1 MLILHISLYRFSFL
15 LFPYKSQYLNVIFQ
29 WIILVLLC
37 VFQTSSMLHNYPF
50 ITLLFKLFQK
60 LSSVTYQNLK
70 EMRNILLELALY
82 SNFGHTFKLL
92 QIIQLGTNN
101 YNNHNSKGYQ
111 ANHNLDTISSGNFKL
126 YSSCLATYT
135 SVLYYFANVISIS
148 NIFVTPVHIFV
159 K

>member
-1 MLILHISLYRFSFL
+1 M
-15 LFPYKSQYLNVIFQ
+15 IFQ

-37 VFQTSSMLHNYPF
+37 MFQTSSVLHYYPF
-50 ITLLFKLFQK
+50 ITLLFKLFQN

-70 EMRNILLELALY
+70 EMRNIIFELALY
-82 SNFGHTFKLL
+82 SNFGHTFKML

-111 ANHNLDTISSGNFKL
+111 TNHNLATILSSNFKL
-126 YSSCLATYT
+126 YNSYLATYR